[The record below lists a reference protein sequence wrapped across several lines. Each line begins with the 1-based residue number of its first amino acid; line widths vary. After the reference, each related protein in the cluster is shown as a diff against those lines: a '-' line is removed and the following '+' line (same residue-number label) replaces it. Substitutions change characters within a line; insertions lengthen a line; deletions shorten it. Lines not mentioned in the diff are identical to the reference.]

1 MSKLKS
7 EMTRRERVLASVRGE
22 EVDRPPYGFWG
33 HHFDAESSLS
43 SHVSSVLWWQRS
55 FDMDYIK
62 VQGRASAPTEDWGV
76 RFGYP
81 FTASFVGLDPSFQP
95 SYPHPGKPKQQDY
108 PVKSPEDWDK
118 ISMLDPRAGA
128 LGERLVALYTLGL
141 ELQKMDDDVPLVIE
155 TVFTPLSL
163 AGHVL
168 GWGGSDYSKLDL
180 LKNHL
185 SEHPEAV
192 HQALEVITQSII
204 GFVKECLKVGVS
216 GFFFATT
223 HWGTYDRLTDAVFDE
238 AARPYDLRILDV
250 MAEAEFNV
258 LHVCKANNMLF
269 HLADY
274 PVHAYNWADRESGN
288 PDIKSFREKYP
299 NKAILGG
306 VSRASMNLASPRTAL
321 SEARDTWRETNGRA
335 WLAGPDCSVP
345 PTAPAANIRAVVDL
359 FRSEGNR

>member
-1 MSKLKS
+1 MSNKDS
-7 EMTRRERVLASVRGE
+7 VMTKRERVLASLQGE
-22 EVDRPPYGFWG
+22 DVDRPPYGFWG
-33 HHFDAESSLS
+33 HHFDAESSHS

-62 VQGRASAPTEDWGV
+62 VQGRASYPTEDWGV
-76 RFGYP
+76 RFSYP
-81 FTASFVGLDPSFQP
+81 FTSSFVGLDPAFQP
-95 SYPHPGKPKQQDY
+95 SVPHPQNPIQLDY
-108 PVKSPEDWDK
+108 PVKSPEDWARV
-118 ISMLDPRAGA
+118 SVLDPRAGA
-128 LGERLVALYTLGL
+128 LGERLLALYTLKH
-141 ELQKMDDDVPLVIE
+141 ELQKIDEDIPFFIE
-155 TVFTPLSL
+155 TIFTPLSL

-185 SEHPEAV
+185 SKHPEAV
-192 HQALEVITQSII
+192 HRALDAITQSII
-204 GFVKECLKVGVS
+204 GFVKECLMIGVS

-223 HWGTYDRLTDAVFDE
+223 HWGTYDRMSDAVYDDV
-238 AARPYDLRILDV
+238 ARPYDFRILDV
-250 MAEAEFNV
+250 MADAEFNV
-258 LHVCKANNMLF
+258 LHVCKSNNMLY

-274 PVHAYNWADRESGN
+274 PVHAYNWADGEPGN

-306 VSRASMNLASPRTAL
+306 VSRASLNHSSPETAL
-321 SEARDTWRETNGRA
+321 TAARETWRETKGCS

-359 FRSEGNR
+359 LHSGEFE